1 MTQFIHL
8 LTNAGLGLPTDLWV
22 PSTSRVKPQQANQW
36 ALGIAKT
43 YKAVYEI
50 SLEGYYKTMQNLI
63 EYKDG
68 SSFADIETDWQDKVA
83 VNGKGESFGA
93 ELLLQKKKGK
103 ISGWV
108 GYTLSWTNRQFD
120 ELNFGKWY
128 PYKYDR
134 RHDLSVALTHT
145 WNERMDFSMAWVFGT
160 GNAFTL
166 PKAKYI
172 GQPTYSSYYYIGSG
186 TYNTQYDV
194 NHYGERNDY
203 RMKSYHRLDISFSF
217 WKNTKWGQRKWT
229 IGAYNV
235 YNRRNPF
242 YIDLGSDK
250 KGHPKFY
257 QYSLFPIIP
266 SISYS
271 FKF

>member
-1 MTQFIHL
+1 
-8 LTNAGLGLPTDLWV
+8 
-22 PSTSRVKPQQANQW
+22 
-36 ALGIAKT
+36 
-43 YKAVYEI
+43 
-50 SLEGYYKTMQNLI
+50 
-63 EYKDG
+63 
-68 SSFADIETDWQDKVA
+68 
-83 VNGKGESFGA
+83 
-93 ELLLQKKKGK
+93 
-103 ISGWV
+103 
-108 GYTLSWTNRQFD
+108 LSWTNRQFD